1 MRNSLYD
8 ALEVNQSSS
17 VATIQA
23 ALRGVVRRFWSV
35 PRDASGDSEE
45 AVRFAALA
53 ASILVDQIR
62 RKDYDVAL
70 NPGVGAGPWRLP
82 IGAIGGIGGA
92 GGAVG
97 REGAVEIGSTQSRV
111 QAEGGVEL
119 SQLSVEATPMKSLP
133 GVDALAEPLAD
144 GSSWASPMIWMGFA
158 AAAMLLIFGSVVFVR
173 DWFQLAMLPAVGVAA
188 IAVVASLFAA
198 FVLSRPKESTGPAA
212 GLSRLGIIKWRREG
226 SIFIGVPPPQHDTA
240 WIFKLRLMELTRS
253 AAGFVTATNV
263 ARRLLARAIDYAL
276 IALLIYG
283 VIWGIDT
290 VTSVADPFLIVL
302 RSPFVVPIFVALA
315 AIPLEAFAL
324 RVFRTTPGKWL
335 LGLVVVTGVTC
346 PADHVKPGAAQ
357 LSWARSVKVAW
368 SGAALGV
375 WPVALIWLIS
385 NWRDTRDREASWD
398 VGGDSVVMARPMTMA
413 TVATGVAV
421 IAATALILL
430 SGWRRDYAEFWPYA
444 VTWSITS
451 ESKLSKLFAPSP
463 AEPPGS
469 STVPPAS
476 PVAAPPAFPA
486 LPATSEPAP
495 MPAPPVKA
503 PNVTIT
509 KKAAPAASPNTSPPL
524 AQSVAEAEAQMEQQA
539 SAAHARR
546 VRIDGY
552 ARQAENARRDG
563 SYAGL
568 QGNCQRWT
576 VDQPGSAEAW
586 RCLGL
591 AQYQNGAG
599 RDALPALRQSLKLG
613 AKDPQVEDAILKIFR
628 P

>member
-1 MRNSLYD
+1 MRNSLFD

-53 ASILVDQIR
+53 GSILVDQIR
-62 RKDYDVAL
+62 RKDYDFAL
-70 NPGVGAGPWRLP
+70 NPSVGAGPWRLP
-82 IGAIGGIGGA
+82 IGGAAGRVGAVDVGSTNSRVPAEGA
-92 GGAVG
+92 G
-97 REGAVEIGSTQSRV
+97 
-111 QAEGGVEL
+111 EL
-119 SQLSVEATPMKSLP
+119 SQLSIDATPMKWLP

-144 GSSWASPMIWMGFA
+144 GSAWSSPMIWVGFA
-158 AAAMLLIFGSVVFVR
+158 AAYVLLICGSILFVQ
-173 DWFQLAMLPAVGVAA
+173 DWFQLPMLHAAGVAV
-188 IAVVASLFAA
+188 IAVIASLGAA
-198 FVLSRPKESTGPAA
+198 FGLSRPKASTGPAA

-276 IALLIYG
+276 IALLIYVIVWG
-283 VIWGIDT
+283 VDA
-290 VTSVADPFLIVL
+290 VTSFAEPLLIVL
-302 RSPFVVPIFVALA
+302 RSPFVVTILVALA

-324 RVFRTTPGKWL
+324 RVLRTTPGKWL
-335 LGLVVVTGVTC
+335 LGLVVVTGVTR
-346 PADHVKPGAAQ
+346 PADHLKPGAAQ

-375 WPVALIWLIS
+375 WPIALIRLIS
-385 NWRDTRDREASWD
+385 NWRDVRDREASWD
-398 VGGDSVVMARPMTMA
+398 DSGDSVVMARPMTMS
-413 TVATGVAV
+413 TVATGVATV
-421 IAATALILL
+421 MATALILL

-444 VTWSITS
+444 VIWSVSS
-451 ESKLSKLFAPSP
+451 ESGLSKLFAPSP
-463 AEPPGS
+463 AEPLS
-469 STVPPAS
+469 SLPVTPAT
-476 PVAAPPAFPA
+476 PV
-486 LPATSEPAP
+486 ATSEPAP
-495 MPAPPVKA
+495 APTPAPT
-503 PNVTIT
+503 VTVT
-509 KKAAPAASPNTSPPL
+509 KKPVPVAAPSPNAPL
-524 AQSVAEAEAQMEQQA
+524 AQSAAEAQMEQQA
-539 SAAHARR
+539 SAAQARR
-546 VRIDGY
+546 IRIDGY
-552 ARQAENARRDG
+552 AKQAENARRVG
-563 SYAGL
+563 SYAAL
-568 QGNCQRWT
+568 QANCQRWT

-586 RCLGL
+586 RCLGM